1 MDAHVKLATCLK
13 RTVTSELHQLQRLST
28 RFIFANFLL
37 HTLLYFPMYLFNSCT
52 DIDECLYAIDPVCSQ
67 KCINTPGSYLC
78 GCIEG
83 YVLRPDLRTCKAL
96 GGAVKLIMASRGD
109 IRQIPLGSN
118 KHTSIIKGQHNAVAI
133 DYHYR
138 KGLLFW
144 TDIATDVIKMAFMNG
159 TGVRNVIKWG
169 LDTPAGIAVDWIH
182 DLLYWTDA
190 GTRRIEV
197 ATFDGKL
204 RAVIVATDLEK
215 PRAIVVHPDEA
226 LVFWTDWGMC
236 FYELLLTL

>member
-1 MDAHVKLATCLK
+1 MLFFFMKTKLISL
-13 RTVTSELHQLQRLST
+13 
-28 RFIFANFLL
+28 
-37 HTLLYFPMYLFNSCT
+37 TLFQNSCT
-52 DIDECLYAIDPVCSQ
+52 DIDECQYTIDPVCSQ
-67 KCINTPGSYLC
+67 KCTNAPGSFQC
-78 GCIEG
+78 SCIDG

-109 IRQIPLGSN
+109 IRQVPLGGN

-133 DYHYR
+133 DYHYKR
-138 KGLLFW
+138 SLLFW

-159 TGVRNVIKWG
+159 TGVKNIIKWG

-204 RAVIVATDLEK
+204 RAVIAATDLEK

-226 LVFWTDWGMC
+226 LVFWTDWGMYWIVC
-236 FYELLLTL
+236 FSVGCGSRRCEFQYFFW